1 MAVAVQLVDPAGNAP
16 SLNVRYAEDA
26 GLFVIE
32 LPVTGGAYKL
42 ISARPDTAGK
52 WDFKRGY
59 IDLGG
64 NEPAYLDDTHH
75 VIVDAG

>member
-1 MAVAVQLVDPAGNAP
+1 MDSFQLTDPAGYAP
-16 SLNVRYAEDA
+16 DLNVRWDDA
-26 GLFVIE
+26 GFWVIE
-32 LPVTGGAYKL
+32 LPVPGGAYKL

-52 WDFKRGY
+52 WDFKRGF